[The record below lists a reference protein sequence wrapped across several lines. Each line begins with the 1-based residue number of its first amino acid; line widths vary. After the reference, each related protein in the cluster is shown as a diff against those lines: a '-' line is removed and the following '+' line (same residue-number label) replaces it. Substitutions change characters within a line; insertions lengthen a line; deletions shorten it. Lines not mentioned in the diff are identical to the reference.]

1 MSEKRYTVGL
11 QSKTIFDMKTELYLF
26 DNKIICELLNAQN
39 SLICEQQAEI
49 ERLKELER
57 KIDRQES
64 LINIILNNLPIHQAA
79 DIQKFVAESLKE
91 WDS

>member
-1 MSEKRYTVGL
+1 MMSEKR
-11 QSKTIFDMKTELYLF
+11 FELIEDDLEPLIL
-26 DNKIICELLNAQN
+26 DNGETMSVNGVVDLLN
-39 SLICEQQAEI
+39 EQQAEI

>member
-1 MSEKRYTVGL
+1 MSEKR
-11 QSKTIFDMKTELYLF
+11 FELIEDDLEPLIL
-26 DNKIICELLNAQN
+26 DNGETMSVNGVVDLLN
-39 SLICEQQAEI
+39 EQQAEI